1 MRGKNEQEADEAIA
15 KRGRHI
21 TISEAGPIKL
31 KGESRLESPIITQ
44 GTSLCAIASPWPLT
58 LFILALCGAMYYFIH
73 SIYTWMDIFKEELW
87 KKEKKLKL
95 PLSAPHHRHL
105 TFALFFADD

>member
-1 MRGKNEQEADEAIA
+1 MLKVVALLGEEKTSRLPAIA
-15 KRGRHI
+15 KRHI

-73 SIYTWMDIFKEELW
+73 SIYTWKNICDEGRAIEG
-87 KKEKKLKL
+87 KKAQV
-95 PLSAPHHRHL
+95 APECPPS
-105 TFALFFADD
+105 